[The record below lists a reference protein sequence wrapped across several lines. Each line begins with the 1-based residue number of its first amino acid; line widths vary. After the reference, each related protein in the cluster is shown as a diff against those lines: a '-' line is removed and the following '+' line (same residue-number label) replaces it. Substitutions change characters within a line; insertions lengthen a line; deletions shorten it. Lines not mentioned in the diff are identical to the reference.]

1 MHCFRSKWK
10 QHEHNAVFRL
20 YIAKGMQIA
29 VKAFA
34 GIEMT
39 GYEDLIGMETYHDTR
54 SAEEIAADVI
64 KNAGLEVAM
73 DGSV

>member
-1 MHCFRSKWK
+1 M
-10 QHEHNAVFRL
+10 
-20 YIAKGMQIA
+20 AKGMQIA

-39 GYEDLIGMETYHDTR
+39 SYEDLIGMNTYRETR
-54 SAEEIAADVI
+54 SGEEIAAEVI

-73 DGSV
+73 DGLI